1 MEAKHEG
8 GMSLIATF
16 TKLAGLGAEWV
27 MWLLLAMAGIAV
39 IIAFERLY
47 LFVSTRID
55 VTAIARGLITR
66 LEAGKLEEARALVK
80 GGKGM
85 EQRVVGD
92 ALSQFERGAEAV
104 EEVAAAS
111 LIRERQRYE
120 RALNYLGTV
129 GSNGPFIGLLGTVIG
144 VILSFAELGRNPKG
158 GLEVVG
164 PGISEALVATAV
176 GLLVAIPA
184 VISFNYFKAMLKS
197 RVNNTDF
204 LCRLVVA
211 QLKRRD
217 AGAPHHALFDADAE
231 AKAVKDELVAR
242 EAREERVAG
251 PVTLT
256 PASEA

>member
-1 MEAKHEG
+1 MDSKHEAG
-8 GMSLIATF
+8 LSLIATF

-27 MWLLLAMAGIAV
+27 MWLLLGMAGIGV

-47 LFVSTRID
+47 LFISTRVD
-55 VTAIARGLITR
+55 VTATARGLIGA
-66 LEAGKLEEARALVK
+66 LEGGELERARALVK
-80 GGKGM
+80 SGRGM
-85 EQRVVGD
+85 EQRVVAD
-92 ALSQFERGAEAV
+92 ALSMFERGPEAV
-104 EEVAAAS
+104 EEVAQAS

-144 VILSFAELGRNPKG
+144 VILSFAELGKNPKG

-184 VISFNYFKAMLKS
+184 VISFNYFKALLKT
-197 RVNNTDF
+197 RLNNTDF
-204 LCRLVVA
+204 LCRLVIA

-217 AGAPHHALFDADAE
+217 VGHD
-231 AKAVKDELVAR
+231 
-242 EAREERVAG
+242 G
-251 PVTLT
+251 ITLAAAQ
-256 PASEA
+256 PQES